1 MKSPADIKTAE
12 VHPFEFEGRTDLT
25 DIAIPDCVKEIS
37 VGAFMG
43 CTSLRSVKM
52 ASGVTTIGDSA
63 FTSCTALESVV
74 IPEGVTSIGECAF
87 SQCVS
92 LKSIALPES
101 LVTVGS
107 DAFDGC
113 PCQKEADTM
122 FKDIKKRRKELE
134 KKRKE
139 EEERRKAEEARI
151 AAEEEARRI
160 AEEKRKAKEEADR
173 KKAEEKR
180 KAEEEA
186 KRIAE
191 EKRKAKEEADRKKA
205 EEEKAAQEKAKKK
218 QKKEQK
224 AQAAKP
230 AKTAEP
236 AKAKTEKQPSTQDDG
251 LPYVDLG
258 LSVKWAKC
266 NLGASSIGDK
276 GDTYA
281 WGEIKAKSEY
291 DWSNYKFGK
300 EPPFS
305 KYQPKE
311 KILVKKHLF
320 RADEYKTIGDGK
332 TVLELCDDV
341 AHAKMGGKWR
351 MPTIEEFRE
360 LCDKCTWT
368 RQIIDGE
375 EGYMVKSKK
384 KGFTDKWIFF
394 PSSSYNDLSEADSWF
409 DDDLFII
416 WTSSLDVDDCKTAW
430 GVNIHNRG
438 RTVVRE
444 TGTSVRMNAW
454 YIRPVLK

>member
-1 MKSPADIKTAE
+1 MKSFDDKQLTAIG
-12 VHPFEFEGRTDLT
+12 EFEYEGNTDLT
-25 DIAIPDCVKEIS
+25 EFSIPDGVQIIS
-37 VGAFMG
+37 DGAFLG
-43 CTSLRSVKM
+43 CTSLRRVIIPSSV
-52 ASGVTTIGDSA
+52 TCIGNSA
-63 FTSCTALESVV
+63 FTMCSALESVL
-74 IPEGVTSIGECAF
+74 IPEGVSSIGECAF
-87 SQCVS
+87 SQCGS
-92 LKSIALPES
+92 MKSVTLPES
-101 LVTVGS
+101 IVKIGA

-113 PCQKEADTM
+113 PCQKEAEKQ
-122 FKDIKKRRKELE
+122 FKDITKRRKEQE
-134 KKRKE
+134 KKLKE
-139 EEERRKAEEARI
+139 EKERRKAEAARV
-151 AAEEEARRI
+151 AAEEEAKRK

-173 KKAEEKR
+173 KKAEEKQ
-180 KAEEEA
+180 
-186 KRIAE
+186 
-191 EKRKAKEEADRKKA
+191 KAKEEADRKKV
-205 EEEKAAQEKAKKK
+205 EKEKAVKEKV
-218 QKKEQK
+218 KKEQK

-230 AKTAEP
+230 AKAAEP
-236 AKAKTEKQPSTQDDG
+236 AKAKTEKQPSIQDDG

-258 LSVKWAKC
+258 LSVKWAKQ

-291 DWSNYKFGK
+291 DWNNYKFGK
-300 EPPFS
+300 EPPYS

-320 RADEYKTIGDGK
+320 RADEYKTVGDGK

-375 EGYMVKSKK
+375 EGYMVKSKM
-384 KGFTDKWIFF
+384 KGFTDRWIFF
-394 PSSSYNDLSEADSWF
+394 PSSSYNDLSEAVSWF

-430 GVNIHNRG
+430 VVNIHNRG